1 MFNLFNQAELYILHF
16 LCTFAT
22 MKKWLILFVQFF
34 LISALYGQTIIDL
47 KPGGGVRSKT
57 INEYRKEEPGMAEK
71 LRTDSLQYKDNLT
84 RAFNALYRDS
94 ISQAERLFNEALK
107 LRPNAPSNP
116 IVKHYLA
123 RISMAR
129 CQYRQAIS
137 QLTPLIK
144 DQPEN
149 RQLRFDRGSCYLE
162 IKNTKAAMEDCNVIF
177 HGELSQEERIKAL
190 FLRSAV
196 YTESRHPDKAKFD
209 LEEILSLD
217 HDNESA
223 MLLLAFAYKD
233 IGQPQEALN
242 RLNLFVASHSQSV
255 DGLIARAELEE
266 ELKMDDAARADYDK
280 AIGIA
285 PQNVSLYISRAKLLL
300 RLGLQTL
307 AQHDLKKAVSLG
319 YPLAKASEL
328 LPKPE
333 E

>member
-1 MFNLFNQAELYILHF
+1 MF
-16 LCTFAT
+16 TFVT
-22 MKKWLILFVQFF
+22 MKKWLLITLQFF
-34 LISALYGQTIIDL
+34 FITALYGQTIIDL

-57 INEYRKEEPGMAEK
+57 VDEYRKEEPGLAEK
-71 LRTDSLQYKDNLT
+71 MRADSLQYKDNLT

-94 ISQAERLFNEALK
+94 IAQAERLLNEALK

-129 CQYRQAIS
+129 GQYRKAIS

-144 DQPEN
+144 DEPAN
-149 RQLRFDRGSCYLE
+149 RQFRFDRGACYLE

-177 HGELSQEERIKAL
+177 KSELTQEERLKAL
-190 FLRSAV
+190 FLRSAI

-209 LEEILSLD
+209 LEEILSIEPE
-217 HDNESA
+217 NESA

-255 DGLIARAELEE
+255 EGLIARAELEE
-266 ELKMDDAARADYDK
+266 QMKMDDAARADYDK
-280 AIGIA
+280 AISIA
-285 PQNVSLYISRAKLLL
+285 PKDASLYVSRAKLLV
-300 RLGLQTL
+300 RLGLHTL
-307 AQHDLKKAVSLG
+307 AQNDLKKAVSLG
-319 YPLAKASEL
+319 YPLAKAAEL
-328 LPKPE
+328 FPNPHQKE
-333 E
+333 HQK